1 MSPVPDLTD
10 TCYEFAPANLSGRY
24 GVSVRAVDWRSRGV
38 NTPPTAVFRRIA
50 ARPLPHTRTGWWRW
64 LDDDRR
70 LIRLKIFVLG
80 AIVLT
85 AALLEVPR

>member
-1 MSPVPDLTD
+1 M
-10 TCYEFAPANLSGRY
+10 
-24 GVSVRAVDWRSRGV
+24 SVRAVDWGSRGV
-38 NTPPTAVFRRIA
+38 NNSQTAVFRRVA
-50 ARPLPHTRTGWWRW
+50 FRPLPHTRAGWWRW

-70 LIRLKIFVLG
+70 LIRLKIFILG